1 MAQLKSKFLQLFER
15 DQGRCV
21 YCGLDLKADY
31 DRFMMATEDH
41 LLPGLK
47 GGYAR
52 ELENLVLSCRTCN
65 SVKGGFV
72 PDPPLDLKKQRRQY
86 ISAVR
91 AFIMTRRAE
100 RLKEFLKVTHPGISD
115 YQ

>member
-1 MAQLKSKFLQLFER
+1 VHPTKSKFLQLLER
-15 DQGRCV
+15 DLGRCV

-41 LLPGLK
+41 LIPGSK
-47 GGYAR
+47 GSFTR

-65 SVKGGFV
+65 SLKGNFV
-72 PDPPLDLKKQRRQY
+72 PVPPLDHKKQRRRY
-86 ISAVR
+86 ITVVR
-91 AFIMTRRAE
+91 AHIMAKRAE
-100 RLKEFLKVTHPGISD
+100 RLKEFLKVTHPGLAD